1 MVSTDLKL
9 NFYDEVISISFP
21 KSYDFFKKEIARLYA
36 IDAADVEELI
46 VYYFDNNKVKV
57 FIRSESDFIQFTNFK
72 QMQMT
77 IFLEIHEESKLFKKE
92 KINSGN
98 PDVEKLRKEILEKEE
113 QLKLVIER
121 EKLEIKRKKEEEK
134 SRIVEEENRRKLEN
148 LRLRKSQIEY
158 EENQRRLD
166 EKRELEAEVS
176 RIMSENIDKLK
187 ETILKN
193 AVSQSLL
200 AIDRQNEKRLQYS
213 LCKDVHKGTQCASCN
228 CEPIIGVRYQCPVN
242 QKINFCETCEVFIGD
257 SYQYPLLKIRTVQQG
272 KINMKVVEVS
282 NEQQNNNRDDF
293 ILINKSE
300 RGGFK

>member
-21 KSYDFFKKEIARLYA
+21 KTYDFFKKEIARLYA
-36 IDAADVEELI
+36 IDASDVEELI
-46 VYYFDNNKVKV
+46 VYYFDNSKVKV
-57 FIRSESDFIQFTNFK
+57 FIKSESDFIQFMNFR

-92 KINSGN
+92 KINSSN
-98 PDVEKLRKEILEKEE
+98 SDVEKLRKEIIEKEE
-113 QLKLVIER
+113 MLKLVIEK

-134 SRIVEEENRRKLEN
+134 LKIIEEENRRKLEN
-148 LRLRKSQIEY
+148 LRLRKTQIEH
-158 EENQRRLD
+158 EENMRRLD

-200 AIDRQNEKRLQYS
+200 AIDKQNEKKLQYS
-213 LCKDVHKGTQCASCN
+213 LCKDVHKGIQCSSCN
-228 CEPIIGVRYQCPVN
+228 CEPIIGVRYQCPIN
-242 QKINFCETCEVFIGD
+242 PKINFCESCELLIGD
-257 SYQYPLLKIRTVQQG
+257 SYQYPLLKIRTMQQG
-272 KINMKVVEVS
+272 KINIKVVEVGS
-282 NEQQNNNRDDF
+282 EQQKNRDDF
-293 ILINKSE
+293 ILINK
-300 RGGFK
+300 